1 MKTLENVK
9 VYRKKLCQYGKHAVD
24 LLRKR
29 NIQFEDH
36 LFANT
41 NEEQAFKINHQVQ
54 TTPQIFIDG
63 ERIGGYTDLAQKL
76 QVAPKTTPNKSTS
89 YWPVITVFS
98 VCMLMAIATQ
108 TELRG
113 FMGFSLCVLACLKI
127 MDLPAFIKGFV
138 QYDLLAKKQPVYA
151 KVYPLAELLVGLSLL
166 AKQLPIVFGTIALV
180 VGFIG
185 AISIVKSVY
194 IDKLNLNCACVG
206 GNSKVPLGFVS
217 LTENLAMIFMGAI
230 MLL

>member
-1 MKTLENVK
+1 MMTLGNVK
-9 VYRKKLCQYGKHAVD
+9 VYRKKLCPYGQHAVD
-24 LLRKR
+24 LLRKQ

-63 ERIGGYTDLAQKL
+63 ERVGGYSDLAQRL
-76 QVAPKTTPNKSTS
+76 HVVPKTTSNKSTS
-89 YWPVITVFS
+89 YWPIASVFA
-98 VCMLMAIATQ
+98 VCLLMAIATQ

-113 FMGFSLCVLACLKI
+113 FMGFSLCMLACLKI
-127 MDLPAFIKGFV
+127 MDLPAFIKGFA
-138 QYDLLAKKQPVYA
+138 QYDLLAKKVPVYA
-151 KVYPLAELLVGLSLL
+151 KIYPLAELLVGLSLL

-185 AISIVKSVY
+185 AISVMKSVY
-194 IDKLNLNCACVG
+194 LDKLKLHCACLG

-217 LTENLAMIFMGAI
+217 LAENIAMIFMGTI

>member
-1 MKTLENVK
+1 MALDNVK
-9 VYRKKLCQYGKHAVD
+9 VYRKKLCPYGQHAVD
-24 LLRKR
+24 LLRKKG
-29 NIQFEDH
+29 IAFEDH
-36 LFANT
+36 LFADT

-63 ERIGGYTDLAQKL
+63 ERIGGYSDLANKL
-76 QVAPKTTPNKSTS
+76 QVAPQNAKKSSSS
-89 YWPVITVFS
+89 YWPVITVFA
-98 VCMLMAIATQ
+98 VCLLMAIATQ

-127 MDLPAFIKGFV
+127 MDLTAFIKGFV
-138 QYDLLAKKQPVYA
+138 QYDLLAKKLPVYA
-151 KVYPLAELLVGLSLL
+151 KVYPLVELLVGLSLL
-166 AKQLPIVFGTIALV
+166 AKQLPIVFGAMALV

-185 AISIVKSVY
+185 AVSIIKSVY

-206 GNSKVPLGFVS
+206 GNSKVPLGFLS
-217 LTENLAMIFMGAI
+217 LTENLAMIFMGTI